1 MKDRFKLRVDLSF
14 IYIVEVLWFLYEEI
28 REKMDSLALQM
39 TEYGIAKN
47 KTTDLVEMNKYNL
60 EMNRLSGQIKVLKWV
75 LGEQKEKNE
84 K

>member
-1 MKDRFKLRVDLSF
+1 MVSVR
-14 IYIVEVLWFLYEEI
+14 EI

-60 EMNRLSGQIKVLKWV
+60 EMNRLSGQIEVLKWV

>member
-1 MKDRFKLRVDLSF
+1 
-14 IYIVEVLWFLYEEI
+14 
-28 REKMDSLALQM
+28 MDSLALQM

-47 KTTDLVEMNKYNL
+47 KTTDLVEVNKYNL
-60 EMNRLSGQIKVLKWV
+60 EMNRLSGQIEILKWV